1 MSEAIENAL
10 QSPRAETTVGELFLR
25 ATKLNAERINYTFT
39 DKDDRPVAA
48 FVVIVGEN
56 TQDFLTALDDEE
68 ERLEC
73 AGEPTDD

>member
-1 MSEAIENAL
+1 MSETIENLL

-25 ATKLNAERINYTFT
+25 ATRLNAERINYTFT

-48 FVVIVGEN
+48 FIVIVGEN
-56 TQDFLTALDDEE
+56 TQDFLTALSDEE

-73 AGEPTDD
+73 AGEPNDE